1 MFLTSLEDSHAK
13 ARLQLK
19 FVFEFYVESLIVVW
33 LLTGPKIAPFQCFKS
48 SPTKFAY
55 TDFWFP
61 A

>member
-1 MFLTSLEDSHAK
+1 MFLTSLEDSHAET
-13 ARLQLK
+13 RLQLK

-55 TDFWFP
+55 TDF
-61 A
+61 